1 LSSKQSIYT
10 EKLSIATTLKLIS
23 SVGIT
28 SSEFAGILKSLL
40 VVLILIFSKITP
52 RE

>member
-1 LSSKQSIYT
+1 MYT
-10 EKLSIATTLKLIS
+10 EKLSITTTLKLIS

-28 SSEFAGILKSLL
+28 SSKFVGILKSFL
-40 VVLILIFSKITP
+40 VVLIFILSKIIP